1 MKEPVTRTMVALLLA
16 VTLALMAWP
25 ALKATTALAALPL
38 TLLLGAV
45 SAWYIRRRLPADL
58 TADLTALA
66 GKRRWLTVLW
76 FLLIALGM
84 VQTARQSLHIADP
97 SRDWWLTTRQ
107 SLWAEHACMVAYVYA
122 ADLHRQGES
131 NIYEA
136 EHYPGMNPTA
146 ETHVTV
152 ANLVPE
158 DPYVYPP
165 QFLMLPRLAI
175 ALSGDFQVIRA
186 VWYSLQAILMV
197 GVTLLLARWYG
208 GAAGT
213 LALVLT
219 PLLWFSVPSIYNLQ
233 YGQIHVTSFL
243 LAMASFVAF
252 ERQRNLSG
260 GALLA
265 LAILCKGYGAFVLI
279 PLLLWRRW
287 RALLWTG
294 IWGVG
299 LTLLAVAVLGWAP
312 FESFFTYHLP
322 RLQSGAAF
330 AFEEAWPDF
339 RVVLLA
345 GNLSLFAFV
354 RKLGEFGLGGMTD
367 DLARVIHG
375 LFTLSVIGATM
386 LSSRVQ
392 DGRSRAL
399 CWLALLNLAS
409 LTSPAAWG
417 DYVPFG
423 SLWLLLFLLGDF
435 PLSRQLLLLSAG
447 AFFALVPGPVPYG
460 ESMHGG
466 LAMGLSMVLTLLL
479 VGVNGWSIAR
489 GVRGSS
495 MPPG

>member
-1 MKEPVTRTMVALLLA
+1 MKDPVTRTTVALLLA

-25 ALKATTALAALPL
+25 ALKVTTSLAALPL
-38 TLLLGAV
+38 TLLLGAT
-45 SAWYIRRRLPADL
+45 SAWFIRRRLPANL

-66 GKRRWLTVLW
+66 RKRPWLTILW

-107 SLWAEHACMVAYVYA
+107 ALWADHACMTAYVYA

-131 NIYEA
+131 NIYGA
-136 EHYPGMNPTA
+136 EHYPGMNPAA
-146 ETHVTV
+146 ETHITVT
-152 ANLVPE
+152 NLVPE

-175 ALSGDFQVIRA
+175 ALSGDFHVIRA
-186 VWYSLQAILMV
+186 VWYSLQAMLMV
-197 GVTLLLARWYG
+197 GVTLLLARWFG
-208 GAAGT
+208 GATGT
-213 LALVLT
+213 MALVLT

-233 YGQIHVTSFL
+233 YGQVHVTSFL

-252 ERQRNLSG
+252 ERRRNMPG

-265 LAILCKGYGAFVLI
+265 LAILCKGYGSFVLI

-287 RALLWTG
+287 RALFWTG

-299 LTLLAVAVLGWAP
+299 LTLLAVAILGTAP
-312 FESFFTYHLP
+312 FEAFFTYNLP
-322 RLQSGAAF
+322 RMQSGAAF

-354 RKLGEFGLGGMTD
+354 RKLGELGLGGMTD

-375 LFTLSVIGATM
+375 LFTLAVFGATM
-386 LSSRVQ
+386 LSGRVQ
-392 DGRSRAL
+392 DGRGRAL

-417 DYVPFG
+417 DYVSFG
-423 SLWLLLFLLGDF
+423 SLWLLFFLLGDF
-435 PLSRQLLLLSAG
+435 PLRRQLLLLGAG

-460 ESMHGG
+460 ESMPGG
-466 LAMGLSMVLTLLL
+466 LAMGLSMLLTLLL
-479 VGVNGWSIAR
+479 VGVNGWSIVY
-489 GVRGSS
+489 GVRGRSS
-495 MPPG
+495 LPG